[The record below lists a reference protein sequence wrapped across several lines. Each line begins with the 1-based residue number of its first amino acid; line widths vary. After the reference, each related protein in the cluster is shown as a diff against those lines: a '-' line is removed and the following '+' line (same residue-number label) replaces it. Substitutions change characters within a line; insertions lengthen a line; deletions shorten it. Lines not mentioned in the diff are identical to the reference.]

1 MRVLAADALVCV
13 HWPAPVQ
20 VYLDAGDA
28 KLRVLLF
35 RSTPGGPPPQLC
47 ALDDDEPPLD
57 VSTSVGKCQAA
68 HDARILAGDAD
79 ERVQHAAVATLR
91 QLSASADAAAGAA
104 ALRRRFGASSHVAHA
119 ALPLHA
125 ALSAHPRSVV
135 RLDWHGSTFVVWHS
149 ASESSLATL
158 WRELASARGA
168 RFAAVAVIAVLGAA
182 YSSACALPAGGS
194 ASGVCIIARQLLAPS
209 AGLFLMLSLLNSRV
223 GRSVRGALTA
233 ARRQHAE

>member
-1 MRVLAADALVCV
+1 
-13 HWPAPVQ
+13 VQ

-35 RSTPGGPPPQLC
+35 RSPPGPPPQLC
-47 ALDDDEPPLD
+47 ALDDEKTPLD
-57 VSTSVGKCQAA
+57 VSTSVGRCQAA
-68 HDARILAGDAD
+68 HDARILGGDAD

-104 ALRRRFGASSHVAHA
+104 ALRSRFGASSHVAHA
-119 ALPLHA
+119 ASPLHA

-135 RLDWHGSTFVVWHS
+135 RLDWHGSTFVVWHYS
-149 ASESSLATL
+149 ASESPLASL

-182 YSSACALPAGGS
+182 YSSACASPAGGS
-194 ASGVCIIARQLLAPS
+194 ATGVCVIARQLLAPA
-209 AGLFLMLSLLNSRV
+209 AGLFLMLSLANSRV